1 VELQAGLI
9 KRLQDVQARE
19 GYLSEAS
26 INSISKE
33 LSVPVS
39 HIYGVA
45 TFYAQFRLKPLG
57 RHTIKVCRGTA
68 CHVAGSLNLAQ
79 ELRDIL
85 KLKDGEDTTA
95 DRLFTMEEVAC
106 LGCCSL
112 APAVMINKEVYGKV
126 TAKKLEQILREYK

>member
-1 VELQAGLI
+1 MELQGGLI

-19 GYLSEAS
+19 GYLSETS

-33 LSVPVS
+33 LSVPVA

-45 TFYAQFRLKPLG
+45 TFYSQFRLKPLG

-95 DRLFTMEEVAC
+95 DRLFTVEEVAC

-126 TAKKLEQILREYK
+126 TAKKLEQILKEYK